1 MKDFEELRKLCC
13 SDDADAIE
21 MTATSNGIEKD
32 IKKSGNFV
40 APTVKDI
47 LKLKK
52 KKEVLC
58 ENSSTEIKGQ
68 NGESTEDVCLDME
81 RKGQKNFALKQKK
94 SVLEQKQ
101 AKTCLDEGCVNK
113 PGKINNKNPEEKV
126 KHKTK
131 CVGRTAKPNK
141 EIPTLSDSQYEMIF
155 QSVIDKS
162 LEECIASRKKHEVES
177 FLEDSELLLASENT
191 EPAINNGSEDL
202 DMQGVRKIKTKAKD
216 KKVNRLS
223 RKSKSATNIHEAS
236 EVNKE
241 RRKHKR
247 KGQPKKIVP
256 DYTRFIDD
264 DEETAIDNYV
274 AWAQCGRKM
283 CGKWRRLKDNVDP
296 ATLAK
301 DWTCS
306 QNPDPL
312 YNSCDLPEEAW
323 DGKDNDIIY
332 AELVP
337 GSIVW
342 AKQSG
347 YPWWPAMV
355 EHDPQSG
362 KYFMFTSDS
371 DQCPSKYHV
380 TFFDNIVTH
389 AWISVSLIKSF
400 QENPRDKSISKRDF
414 AKRINAG
421 RKMAEAAQ
429 KVKIQ
434 DRLPLFGFAVRY
446 KANGDAELSEDYSS
460 QESLEISWN
469 VKETQ
474 RSTSREV
481 EEDRNKDSVFKASIV
496 AETQQ
501 EKARKEKG
509 KY

>member
-191 EPAINNGSEDL
+191 EPAINNCSEDL
-202 DMQGVRKIKTKAKD
+202 EMQGVRKIKTKAKD

-236 EVNKE
+236 EANKE

-274 AWAQCGRKM
+274 AWAQCGRKL

-306 QNPDPL
+306 QNPDAL
-312 YNSCDLPEEAW
+312 YNSCDLPEEVW

-400 QENPRDKSISKRDF
+400 QENPRDKSISR
-414 AKRINAG
+414 
-421 RKMAEAAQ
+421 
-429 KVKIQ
+429 
-434 DRLPLFGFAVRY
+434 
-446 KANGDAELSEDYSS
+446 
-460 QESLEISWN
+460 
-469 VKETQ
+469 
-474 RSTSREV
+474 
-481 EEDRNKDSVFKASIV
+481 
-496 AETQQ
+496 
-501 EKARKEKG
+501 
-509 KY
+509 

>member
-202 DMQGVRKIKTKAKD
+202 EMQGVRKIKTKAKD

-264 DEETAIDNYV
+264 DEETAIEFSNRPSPSFVVTSRSDTSRGSGSMEPPRGGDNSHDMPAGNSDPWAMPV
-274 AWAQCGRKM
+274 AMGEYLPKEEEESAQDSPAQNASKSLSRGTREVGQYRNSVFGCHQLEGDVGDDLAAKFLELQQEGFHILHRDLMQLQETLGEGISSFSRKLA
-283 CGKWRRLKDNVDP
+283 KRLVRMSNQMSILVELLRNINTALEPSTSPQISVACQTTGEEVEDP
-296 ATLAK
+296 SETAPAHPTTKQVADSMEPSPPSLTATLRK
-301 DWTCS
+301 RRPPMVTKS
-306 QNPDPL
+306 
-312 YNSCDLPEEAW
+312 EE
-323 DGKDNDIIY
+323 
-332 AELVP
+332 
-337 GSIVW
+337 
-342 AKQSG
+342 KQS
-347 YPWWPAMV
+347 
-355 EHDPQSG
+355 
-362 KYFMFTSDS
+362 
-371 DQCPSKYHV
+371 
-380 TFFDNIVTH
+380 
-389 AWISVSLIKSF
+389 
-400 QENPRDKSISKRDF
+400 
-414 AKRINAG
+414 
-421 RKMAEAAQ
+421 
-429 KVKIQ
+429 KV
-434 DRLPLFGFAVRY
+434 VRM
-446 KANGDAELSEDYSS
+446 G
-460 QESLEISWN
+460 
-469 VKETQ
+469 V
-474 RSTSREV
+474 
-481 EEDRNKDSVFKASIV
+481 
-496 AETQQ
+496 
-501 EKARKEKG
+501 
-509 KY
+509 

>member
-1 MKDFEELRKLCC
+1 MSPSLQGGRVSGGAGPAELRKLCC

-162 LEECIASRKKHEVES
+162 LEECI
-177 FLEDSELLLASENT
+177 D
-191 EPAINNGSEDL
+191 
-202 DMQGVRKIKTKAKD
+202 
-216 KKVNRLS
+216 
-223 RKSKSATNIHEAS
+223 EAS